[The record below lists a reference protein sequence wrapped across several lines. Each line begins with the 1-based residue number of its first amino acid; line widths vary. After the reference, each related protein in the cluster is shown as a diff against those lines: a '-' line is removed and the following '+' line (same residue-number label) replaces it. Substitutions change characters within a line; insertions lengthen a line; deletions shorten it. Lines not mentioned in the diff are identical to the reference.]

1 MIKSHEDKVINILE
15 RYPAARDSD
24 TLLVALIWDE
34 ELGGPKKTHK
44 MTAFQLLAMVSRGEL
59 SNYRSISRCR
69 SKVEETREDLRGKN
83 YEARQR
89 HQAQVKQEI
98 VEWDKIENDGLFEP
112 EETKGKDTWY
122 PYKDD

>member
-69 SKVEETREDLRGKN
+69 SKVEEIRKDLRGKN

-89 HQAQVKQEI
+89 HQAQVKKEL
-98 VEWDKIENDGLFEP
+98 VEWDRIESDGLFEP
-112 EETKGKDTWY
+112 EEVKGKESWF